1 MGEDMTDMALISNIY
16 KQFILL
22 NIKKKKNPD

>member
-22 NIKKKKNPD
+22 NIKKKKKA